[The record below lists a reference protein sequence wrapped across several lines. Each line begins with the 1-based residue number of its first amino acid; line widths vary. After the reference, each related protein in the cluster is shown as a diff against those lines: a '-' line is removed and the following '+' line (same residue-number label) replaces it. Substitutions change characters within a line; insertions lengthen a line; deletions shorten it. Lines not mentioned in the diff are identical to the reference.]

1 MADALIGL
9 FAAVLG
15 TGPEQLNDESSPAN
29 TSSWD
34 SVANIMLITELE
46 EQFAIELST
55 SDIES
60 MKSIGDV
67 RVVLRRLGAISS

>member
-1 MADALIGL
+1 
-9 FAAVLG
+9 VLG
-15 TGPEQLNDESSPAN
+15 IGPEQLNDELSPSN
-29 TSSWD
+29 VSSWD

-60 MKSIGDV
+60 MKTIGDV
-67 RVVLRRLGAISS
+67 RAVLQRLGATPS

>member
-9 FAAVLG
+9 FATVLG
-15 TGPEQLNDESSPAN
+15 VGPEHLNDESSPSN

-67 RVVLRRLGAISS
+67 RAVLRRLGATPS

>member
-1 MADALIGL
+1 MADPLIGL
-9 FAAVLG
+9 FATVLG
-15 TGPEQLNDESSPAN
+15 VGPELLNDASSPASV
-29 TSSWD
+29 SSWD

-60 MKSIGDV
+60 MKTIGDV
-67 RVVLRRLGAISS
+67 RTVLKRLGATLS